1 MGVLSECNAVTRRRV
16 SLTATASGRHCWRV
30 YTDDPVELAAGK
42 MARRRVGRVLNK
54 TGEYTALFLNAIW
67 WRCTPRTKRPPPRTH
82 ASKNKLLPPPL
93 LTIIDTRRRS
103 ERCRR
108 HSAHLCLKV
117 VGILVVPVWVEV
129 LKKVYPALAR
139 HYNAVVGGSQVFYL
153 TSFLPKGRGFP
164 LGGSSVPSPGLQRPL
179 GRGSWSYLGQ
189 HRGSSAPNRWP

>member
-1 MGVLSECNAVTRRRV
+1 VQCGESTRRRV

-82 ASKNKLLPPPL
+82 AFKNKLLPPPL
-93 LTIIDTRRRS
+93 LTIIDTRQRS
-103 ERCRR
+103 KRCGR

-117 VGILVVPVWVEV
+117 VGILVVPVWVEA

-139 HYNAVVGGSQVFYL
+139 HYNTVVGGSQVFYVTL
-153 TSFLPKGRGFP
+153 GLAFP
-164 LGGSSVPSPGLQRPL
+164 SKDR
-179 GRGSWSYLGQ
+179 YI
-189 HRGSSAPNRWP
+189 HRGIQPDVSIPHSRGAWPRRGEVRSL